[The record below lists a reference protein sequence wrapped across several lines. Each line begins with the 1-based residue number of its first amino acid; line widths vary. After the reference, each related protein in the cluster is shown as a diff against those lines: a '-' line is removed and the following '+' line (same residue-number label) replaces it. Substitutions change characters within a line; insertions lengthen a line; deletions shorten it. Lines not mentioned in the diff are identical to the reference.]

1 MDRIQKNLCETH
13 VLGPATREWLVSN
26 REIPTFRATHTR
38 VAGYSDARH
47 GYEFVRIQPEFG
59 QVLAC
64 IEGEGEV
71 LIDGVWHRCPSGCV
85 YLTAP
90 RALCAYHVRPGK
102 RWRVCWV
109 IYEEAEQLP
118 ELESGRASR
127 LVVAHTAGLHLAIEG
142 ICREVGAGADSGVL
156 EQWASLVHRQV
167 LRILKPDDGEP
178 RLNRLWAVVWQDLG
192 GDWSLERMARCAG
205 VSSESL
211 RRLCQQYVGR
221 SPLAHVTH
229 LRMQF
234 AADLLSC
241 SREKIASVARRVG
254 YSDEFAFSNA
264 FKRTL
269 GMPPSRYRA
278 RA

>member
-1 MDRIQKNLCETH
+1 MERITKNLCETH
-13 VLGPATREWLVSN
+13 SLGPTTREWLVSA
-26 REIPTFRATHTR
+26 REIPAFRVTHTR
-38 VAGYSDARH
+38 AAGYSDAH
-47 GYEFVRIQPEFG
+47 SGYEFIRIRPEFG

-64 IEGEGEV
+64 IDGEGEV
-71 LIDGVWHRCPSGCV
+71 LIDGRWQRCPSGYA

-109 IYEEAEQLP
+109 IYEEAERLP
-118 ELESGRASR
+118 ELESGRAPR
-127 LVVAHTAGLHLAIEG
+127 LVLAHTAGLHLAIEG
-142 ICREVGAGADSGVL
+142 ICREAGAGADTPVL
-156 EQWASLVHRQV
+156 QQWASLVHRQV
-167 LRILKPDDGEP
+167 LRILQPADGEP
-178 RLNRLWAVVWQDLG
+178 RLNRLWAVVSQDLG
-192 GDWSLERMARCAG
+192 GEWSLARMARCAG

-211 RRLCQQYVGR
+211 RRLCQHHVGR

-229 LRMQF
+229 LRMQL

-269 GMPPSRYRA
+269 GLPPSRYRA